1 MYQNLRERIEEIQ
14 RAYSDAEE
22 ILSEIEKAN
31 SIEDINNL
39 IEDNDFKQLTGWFEL
54 ETYPEEEVDEE
65 GLEEIKREVKNSL
78 EDLISWVDDMLG

>member
-1 MYQNLRERIEEIQ
+1 MERERIEEIQ

>member
-1 MYQNLRERIEEIQ
+1 MERERIEEIQ

-22 ILSEIEKAN
+22 ILSEIEKVN

-54 ETYPEEEVDEE
+54 ETYPVEEVDEE
-65 GLEEIKREVKNSL
+65 GLKEIKEEVKNQL

>member
-1 MYQNLRERIEEIQ
+1 MERERVEEIQ

-31 SIEDINNL
+31 SIEEINDL
-39 IEDNDFKQLTGWFEL
+39 IEENDFYQLTGWFEL

>member
-1 MYQNLRERIEEIQ
+1 MERERVEEIQ

>member
-1 MYQNLRERIEEIQ
+1 MERERIEEIQ

-31 SIEDINNL
+31 SVEDINGL
-39 IEDNDFKQLTGWFEL
+39 IEDNNFKQLTGWFEL
-54 ETYPEEEVDEE
+54 ETYPVEKVDEE
-65 GLEEIKREVKNSL
+65 GLKEIKEEVKNKL

>member
-1 MYQNLRERIEEIQ
+1 MERERVEEIQ
-14 RAYSDAEE
+14 RAYSDAEDILDE
-22 ILSEIEKAN
+22 IDKVK
-31 SIEDINNL
+31 SIEDINGL
-39 IEDNDFKQLTGWFEL
+39 IEDNDFKQLTGWFDL

>member
-1 MYQNLRERIEEIQ
+1 MERERVEEIQ
-14 RAYSDAEE
+14 RAYSDAEDILDE
-22 ILSEIEKAN
+22 IDKVK
-31 SIEDINNL
+31 SIEDINGL
-39 IEDNDFKQLTGWFEL
+39 IEDNNFYQLTGWFDL

>member
-1 MYQNLRERIEEIQ
+1 MERERIEEIQ

-39 IEDNDFKQLTGWFEL
+39 IEDNDFNQLTGWFEL